1 MFFFFH
7 GNIHTLHLLALSLFS
22 PSSLVTLLIKGHS
35 QLMHMHNRYHFVA
48 DLHVT
53 RRTRKKSVSEIL

>member
-1 MFFFFH
+1 MFYFLFMETY
-7 GNIHTLHLLALSLFS
+7 TLHLLALSLFS
-22 PSSLVTLLIKGHS
+22 RSSLVTLLIKGHS
-35 QLMHMHNRYHFVA
+35 QLMHMRNRYHFVA